1 MEEYKGIYY
10 GDESERKFFEGG
22 AHFKYSKLYR
32 ILEKLAKERNGNEKQ
47 KELYVHKKNILSNNN
62 LNRKRMTKDKKSRN
76 IVSYLDSN
84 KVSYNT
90 LSINNNAIN
99 KNDSF
104 NYHHQTYISI
114 NNKLKNK
121 IKRHFSIK
129 NQKKMLVSRN
139 KNSLLLFKGRPNTI
153 LKEELQNILFKR
165 KNNLIS
171 SSMDQKKNKNNFF
184 SFINHKRSLPELNNN
199 KISFLDKKTSILS
212 NKSNKIL
219 KHKEYISINEIQNTS
234 SYIEVN
240 KIGLKTERFNTLD
253 THKELD
259 ENNVDIS
266 DIKNKSQYNFNRV
279 NYMKSLE
286 VNKKTQP
293 KIKNKNMEKNK
304 NNIIKERT
312 KSNFSS
318 DMNEKNSLK
327 NNLINK
333 ERKEIVNNKLNKK
346 KNIKQ
351 NFIIHNNTFLTK
363 INFNNQFMRII
374 NEPNKP
380 NKIKLEKMKTNNNF
394 SSSNKKLDN
403 KKKIDKSFLNKFNLT
418 QSSYIK
424 FIGKSRN
431 LNGMTNSNNLKNS
444 FVNKSSLFNSNLS
457 KNIDK
462 FKKNFQTMAPIDKI
476 PTQLMNNKS
485 NRSNNSKINFN
496 NKTIQNNLDLMNK
509 STPKINKKIFTILS
523 SGSNN
528 VHEMSKSKLII
539 KPYAQIKV
547 NNNVFKSN
555 MNKIINNKVE
565 QSINNNNNIPDLKIK
580 KLNNNKIKNG
590 GVYIKPKQSQC
601 CLKKNTSNNNNDNNN
616 TSSNIN
622 LKKIESNII
631 SFNKTQKPLVKKKAI
646 IKFSK

>member
-22 AHFKYSKLYR
+22 AHFKYSKLYK
-32 ILEKLAKERNGNEKQ
+32 ILEKLAKERNGKEKQ

-62 LNRKRMTKDKKSRN
+62 LNKRRMTKDKKSRN

-90 LSINNNAIN
+90 LSINNNAN
-99 KNDSF
+99 NRNDSF

-184 SFINHKRSLPELNNN
+184 SSINHKRSLPELNNN
-199 KISFLDKKTSILS
+199 KISYLDKKASILS
-212 NKSNKIL
+212 NKSNKNL
-219 KHKEYISINEIQNTS
+219 KHKEYISINDIQNMS

-253 THKELD
+253 AHKGLD
-259 ENNVDIS
+259 ENNVDL

-279 NYMKSLE
+279 NYMKSLG

-304 NNIIKERT
+304 NNIIMKERT
-312 KSNFSS
+312 KSNLSS
-318 DMNEKNSLK
+318 DMNEKISLK
-327 NNLINK
+327 NDLINK
-333 ERKEIVNNKLNKK
+333 ERKEMVINKLNKK

-380 NKIKLEKMKTNNNF
+380 NKIKMEKMKTNNNF

-403 KKKIDKSFLNKFNLT
+403 KKKIDKSILNKFNLT

-431 LNGMTNSNNLKNS
+431 LNGMSNSTNIKNS
-444 FVNKSSLFNSNLS
+444 FVNKSSLINSNLS

-462 FKKNFQTMAPIDKI
+462 FKKNFKTMAQIDKI

-496 NKTIQNNLDLMNK
+496 NKTIQNNIELMNK

-528 VHEMSKSKLII
+528 FHEMSKTKLII
-539 KPYAQIKV
+539 KPYTQIKV
-547 NNNVFKSN
+547 NNNAFKSN

-565 QSINNNNNIPDLKIK
+565 QSINNKNNISDLKIK
-580 KLNNNKIKNG
+580 KLNNNKIKNS
-590 GVYIKPKQSQC
+590 GVYVKPKQSQC
-601 CLKKNTSNNNNDNNN
+601 CLKKNTSNNNNCN
-616 TSSNIN
+616 NIN
-622 LKKIESNII
+622 LKKIDSNII
-631 SFNKTQKPLVKKKAI
+631 SFNKTQKPLIKKKAI